1 MLQVQVEG
9 LTKRFGSNEILK
21 GVSLA
26 VDKGEVVCIIGPSGS
41 GKTTFLRCLNLL
53 EQPDEGT
60 YALGEKIRC
69 DFGHIGSSARREVA
83 MHTAMV
89 FQTYELFQHM
99 TVLQNVMEGLT
110 GPRKMSKTKACD
122 IATDMLERVGM
133 LERAG
138 YYPSQLSGGQQ
149 QRVGIARAMALS
161 PDLLLFDE
169 PTSALDPELV
179 GDVLA
184 VMRQVAD
191 SGQTMIVVTHEMQFA
206 REVADK
212 VVFMADGVVV
222 ESGTPAEVFD
232 HPKHE
237 RTRDFLGNF
246 DIARP

>member
-9 LTKRFGSNEILK
+9 LKKRFGSNEILK

-138 YYPSQLSGGQQ
+138 YYPAQLSGGQQ

-212 VVFMADGVVV
+212 VIFMADGVVV
-222 ESGTPAEVFD
+222 ESGTPTAVFD

-237 RTRDFLGNF
+237 RTRDFLGNV

>member
-9 LTKRFGSNEILK
+9 LTKRFDNNEILK

-53 EQPDEGT
+53 EQPDEGS

-69 DFGHIGSSARREVA
+69 DFGHIGSNTRREVA

-206 REVADK
+206 REVADR

-222 ESGTPAEVFD
+222 EDGTPAEVFD

>member
-9 LTKRFGSNEILK
+9 LKKRFGSNEILK

-26 VDKGEVVCIIGPSGS
+26 VDQGEVVCIIGPSGS

-53 EQPDEGT
+53 EQP

-138 YYPSQLSGGQQ
+138 YYPAQLSGGQQ

-212 VVFMADGVVV
+212 VIFMADGVVV
-222 ESGTPAEVFD
+222 ESGTPTEVFD

-237 RTRDFLGNF
+237 RTRGFLGNF

>member
-9 LTKRFGSNEILK
+9 LKKRFGSNEILK

-138 YYPSQLSGGQQ
+138 YYPAQLSGGQQ

-212 VVFMADGVVV
+212 VIFMADGVVV
-222 ESGTPAEVFD
+222 ESGTPTEVFD
-232 HPKHE
+232 HPKRE

>member
-9 LTKRFGSNEILK
+9 LTKRFGNNEILK

-53 EQPDEGT
+53 EQPDEGA

-69 DFGHIGSSARREVA
+69 DFGHIGSNTRREVA

-169 PTSALDPELV
+169 PTSALDPELTAE
-179 GDVLA
+179 VLRVIKDLA
-184 VMRQVAD
+184 AQNM
-191 SGQTMIVVTHEMQFA
+191 TMVIVTHAMQFA
-206 REVADK
+206 RDVADR
-212 VVFMADGVVV
+212 VVFMDGGRIV
-222 ESGTPAEVFD
+222 EEGPAEQVID
-232 HPKHE
+232 HPRE
-237 RTRDFLGNF
+237 QRTREFLSRIEG
-246 DIARP
+246 